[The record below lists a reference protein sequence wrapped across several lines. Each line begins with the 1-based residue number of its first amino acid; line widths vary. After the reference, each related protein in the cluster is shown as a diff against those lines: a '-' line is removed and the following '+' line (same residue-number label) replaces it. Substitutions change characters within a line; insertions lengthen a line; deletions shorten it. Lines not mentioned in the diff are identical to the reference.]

1 MVNTV
6 LVTGAAGFIAKH
18 TIQTLNNHNFNVIGI
33 DRKKQPDN
41 FIGKYY
47 QMDVTNSIL
56 ESVFKSNDIDY
67 VIHLSALPSVAES
80 IKDPQQDC
88 MDNYFATV
96 NVCNLAKIYGVKKIV
111 FSSTAAV
118 YANPKYLPI
127 DENHSTDFISP
138 YAISKNASEN
148 FVKYCGVDYI
158 IFRYANVYGE
168 GQDSKGEAGV
178 VAKFFDL
185 MNNDDNVQIH
195 GTGTQTRDFIYVK
208 DVANVNVLAL
218 ENEVKNEIINVS
230 TNTSCSVNQLFSV
243 LSKCLNYTQYPVYTN
258 ERVGDI
264 KDSILDNS
272 KLIKLFGYKP
282 SVTLEDGINLMIQK
296 IK

>member
-185 MNNDDNVQIH
+185 MNKDDNVQIH

-264 KDSILDNS
+264 KDSVLDNS

>member
-18 TIQTLNNHNFNVIGI
+18 TIQTLNNHNFKVIGI

-264 KDSILDNS
+264 KDSVLDNS

>member
-18 TIQTLNNHNFNVIGI
+18 TIQTLNNHNFKVIGI

-56 ESVFKSNDIDY
+56 ESVFKSNYIDY

-264 KDSILDNS
+264 KDSVLDNS

>member
-56 ESVFKSNDIDY
+56 ETVFKSNDIDY

-88 MDNYFATV
+88 MDNHFATV

-185 MNNDDNVQIH
+185 MKNDDNVQIH

-243 LSKCLNYTQYPVYTN
+243 LSNCLNYTQYPVYTN
-258 ERVGDI
+258 GRVGDI
-264 KDSILDNS
+264 KDSVLDNS

>member
-56 ESVFKSNDIDY
+56 KSVFKSNDIDY

-264 KDSILDNS
+264 KDSVLDNS

>member
-118 YANPKYLPI
+118 YAHPKYLPI

-264 KDSILDNS
+264 KDSVLDNS

>member
-230 TNTSCSVNQLFSV
+230 TNTNCSVNQLFSV

-264 KDSILDNS
+264 KDSVLDNS

>member
-18 TIQTLNNHNFNVIGI
+18 TIQTLNNHNFKVIGI

>member
-1 MVNTV
+1 MINTV

-264 KDSILDNS
+264 KDSVLDNS

>member
-264 KDSILDNS
+264 KDSVLDNS